1 MPGLR
6 GLSRGGAGT
15 RGSPACPRS
24 SSRSG
29 WWWCGSGR
37 RAAAASW
44 PPPAPPA
51 RWRRRLQGVRG
62 GVRGLG
68 EPPNNFFPTHTLT
81 DGDVHREQR
90 LRCRQRP
97 DVEAVHGLH
106 ASHCQQRLPHGVEVH
121 APGGAWGGATERGG
135 CRAHGTHGWFSPPR
149 RPRRVPTLHE
159 DEKHVAEDGERCP
172 QHQGGEEEGADG
184 IHELVLGLGEAAK
197 AEIPPP
203 VPPPAS
209 KSPSESIPSI
219 SPAVCSQ
226 GWTSHRPRVPLPSVP
241 LAPSTAP
248 TLKKMM

>member
-29 WWWCGSGR
+29 WWWCGSGK

-51 RWRRRLQGVRG
+51 RWHRHLQGVRG

-68 EPPNNFFPTHTLT
+68 EPPNNFFPPHTHSLMAMCTESS
-81 DGDVHREQR
+81 GCAAVSAQMWR
-90 LRCRQRP
+90 LCT
-97 DVEAVHGLH
+97 
-106 ASHCQQRLPHGVEVH
+106 ASTPPTASSVSCTALKSMPLGV
-121 APGGAWGGATERGG
+121 PGGGSHRMGWVG
-135 CRAHGTHGWFSPPR
+135 RAHSTHGWFSPPH

-159 DEKHVAEDGERCP
+159 DEKDVAEDGQRCP

-219 SPAVCSQ
+219 SPPCAARDGQ
-226 GWTSHRPRVPLPSVP
+226 ATVPVSPSRASP
-241 LAPSTAP
+241 WPPAPP
-248 TLKKMM
+248 PP